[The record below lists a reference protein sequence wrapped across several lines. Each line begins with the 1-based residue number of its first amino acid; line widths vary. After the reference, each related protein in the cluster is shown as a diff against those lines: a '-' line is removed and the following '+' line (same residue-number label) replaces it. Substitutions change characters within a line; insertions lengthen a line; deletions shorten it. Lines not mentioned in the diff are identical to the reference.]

1 MEYTIRQ
8 EIRDERNDVFSILTT
23 EKQLNEAKTEIIEVE
38 VEVKKDVTRE
48 MLLKEVQEQQKIIE
62 DAQTKINDLT
72 EMITLIDN
80 FSADLL

>member
-8 EIRDERNDVFSILTT
+8 EVREERNDVFSILTT
-23 EKQLNEAKTEIIEVE
+23 EKQLNEAKTEIVEVE
-38 VEVKKDVTRE
+38 VEVKKDITKE

-80 FSADLL
+80 FNGI

>member
-8 EIRDERNDVFSILTT
+8 EVRDERNDVFSILTT
-23 EKQLNEAKTEIIEVE
+23 EKQLNEEKTEIIDVE
-38 VEVKKDVTRE
+38 VEVKKDITKE
-48 MLLKEVQEQQKIIE
+48 MLLNEVKEQQKIIE

-80 FSADLL
+80 FNGI

>member
-8 EIRDERNDVFSILTT
+8 EQREERNDVFSILTT
-23 EKQLNEAKTEIIEVE
+23 EKQLNEAKTEIIDVE
-38 VEVKKDVTRE
+38 VEVKKDITKE

-72 EMITLIDN
+72 EMIALIDN
-80 FSADLL
+80 FNA

>member
-1 MEYTIRQ
+1 MKFTIRQ
-8 EIRDERNDVFSILTT
+8 EVREERNDVFSILTT
-23 EKQLNEAKTEIIEVE
+23 EKQLNEAKTEIIDVE
-38 VEVKKDVTRE
+38 VEVKKDITKE

-80 FSADLL
+80 FNGI

>member
-8 EIRDERNDVFSILTT
+8 EQREERNDVFSILTT
-23 EKQLNEAKTEIIEVE
+23 EKQLNEAKTEIVEVK
-38 VEVKKDVTRE
+38 VEVKKDITKE

-80 FSADLL
+80 FNA

>member
-1 MEYTIRQ
+1 MDLFIRQ
-8 EIRDERNDVFSILTT
+8 EQREERNDVFSILTT
-23 EKQLNEAKTEIIEVE
+23 EKQLNEAKTEIVEVE
-38 VEVKKDVTRE
+38 VEVKKDITKE

-80 FSADLL
+80 FNGI

>member
-23 EKQLNEAKTEIIEVE
+23 EKQLNEAKTEIVEVE
-38 VEVKKDVTRE
+38 VEVKKDITKE
-48 MLLKEVQEQQKIIE
+48 MLLKEIQEQQKIIE

-80 FSADLL
+80 FNGI